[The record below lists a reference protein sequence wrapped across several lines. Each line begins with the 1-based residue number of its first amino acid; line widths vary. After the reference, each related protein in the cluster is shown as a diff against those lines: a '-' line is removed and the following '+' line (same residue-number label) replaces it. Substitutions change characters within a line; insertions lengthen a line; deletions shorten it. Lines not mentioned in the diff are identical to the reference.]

1 MASRLLRLIVLV
13 LFLSLAG
20 VVRCESDDLK
30 VSVTPVVAGEQLVRA
45 SLPLPGGLVREG
57 DALIAQDAAHSK
69 VELAVRPLSW
79 HPVKPGEPKS
89 VRRAMVTFP
98 YTFKTLAPVQL
109 WLTSVKAK
117 PKNSFRFP
125 VEVECQREKIVVRY
139 QHGPELELHLLAP
152 ARSTIDA
159 QRREVVESNAFYRWE
174 RFHLADPQWPRMI
187 EVRADALGEVVV
199 EAHLQRNLP
208 GDGRTPDFGW
218 EVGEFPAE
226 GAHLDSATQFGSP
239 APVPPTPTLSPGER
253 ESRRRSLHSFTN
265 GTECSLSFAGGKYCI
280 YHPTAALK
288 RRGRSETHT
297 TKEGGLVYRYGRC
310 TADEKVPMQSTAWHR
325 AELVIAPAKLAHL
338 TATFQSPHQVASDVR
353 LWDALYATSQPLD
366 LKARPELDA
375 LLKYHREAIVRSMAV
390 GDDLGNVTAYTD
402 GRLTGEVFG
411 MNRLNHCPAIFQEA
425 WRSGDR
431 RLLETA
437 LLWCDNFYDQTIWWG
452 EKQYGGT
459 RYNNIIAQRRTPPDE
474 DHTYMWRSNDSVNFC
489 TKGYDSFWLA
499 YEETGNPRMLQ
510 ALEAQVAYARE
521 NVHADKGEC
530 RNIGDVREF
539 IRLYEYT
546 GRTDYLNEAL
556 RLFREL
562 RTKLSTGD
570 LFDQGGKPLAA
581 ELPFIDDDEA
591 GLHIGYAK
599 PYIIGYAL
607 AGLPELAPLAPSEPK
622 LRDVV
627 TAVADFLAE
636 SQDPL
641 GGWRYPQPRSSYL
654 ILSQAIEHA
663 WQLVQSDRLL
673 GPQEKHLDAIERVLR
688 QRLHGWQRTGKIFAG
703 LNGWEITTGRIKERS
718 ELKQLYKK
726 TEERDFKRD
735 YSEGEPGF
743 GSCPPE
749 GLVYFPEVLAFY
761 LQHRP
766 ASRLLAPPNP
776 DEPLGKVLARV
787 KKE

>member
-1 MASRLLRLIVLV
+1 MANDGHGR
-13 LFLSLAG
+13 
-20 VVRCESDDLK
+20 
-30 VSVTPVVAGEQLVRA
+30 
-45 SLPLPGGLVREG
+45 
-57 DALIAQDAAHSK
+57 
-69 VELAVRPLSW
+69 VELAVRPISW
-79 HPVKPGEPKS
+79 HPIKPGEPKS

-98 YTFKTLAPVQL
+98 YTFKALSPVQFTL
-109 WLTSVKAK
+109 RPTNARTKHPSRSPVK
-117 PKNSFRFP
+117 F
-125 VEVECQREKIVVRY
+125 ECRGEKIVVRY
-139 QHGPELELHLLAP
+139 QKGPELELDLLAP
-152 ARSTIDA
+152 ARSSREA
-159 QRREVVESNAFYRWE
+159 PRLEVVESNAFYRWE
-174 RFHLADPQWPRMI
+174 RFHLPDSQWPRII

-199 EAHLQRNLP
+199 VAHLQRNLP
-208 GDGRTPDFGW
+208 GDGRAPDFGW
-218 EVGEFPAE
+218 EVEGVPSGAAFLDPTTQPSSFAAFP
-226 GAHLDSATQFGSP
+226 LTP
-239 APVPPTPTLSPGER
+239 ALSPRER
-253 ESRRRSLHSFTN
+253 ELQRLSVHSFTN
-265 GTECSLSFAGGKYCI
+265 GVEYSLSFEEGNYCI

-297 TKEGGLVYRYGRC
+297 TKEGRLVYRYWRC

-325 AELVIAPAKLAHL
+325 AELVIAPPKLAQL
-338 TATFQSPHQVASDVR
+338 TATFQSPHQVASAVR
-353 LWDALYATSQPLD
+353 LWDALYATGQPLD
-366 LKARPELDA
+366 LKAQPELDA

-425 WRSGDR
+425 WRSADR

-437 LLWCDNFYDQTIWWG
+437 LLWCGNFYDQTIWWG
-452 EKQYGGT
+452 EKQHGGT
-459 RYNNIIAQRRTPPDE
+459 RYNNIIAQRRTPPD
-474 DHTYMWRSNDSVNFC
+474 DGHTYMWRSNDSVNFC

-499 YEETGNPRMLQ
+499 YEETGDPRMLE
-510 ALEAQVAYARE
+510 ALDAQIAYAKE
-521 NVHADKGEC
+521 NVHVDKGEC

-539 IRLYEYT
+539 IRLYDYT
-546 GRTDYLNEAL
+546 GRADYLDEAL
-556 RLFREL
+556 RLLREL

-663 WQLVQSDRLL
+663 WQLVQADRLL

-688 QRLHGWQRTGKIFAG
+688 QRIQGWQRTGKIFAG
-703 LNGWEITTGRIKERS
+703 LNGWEIATGKIKERS

-726 TEERDFKRD
+726 PEERDFTRD
-735 YSEGEPGF
+735 YREGELGF

-787 KKE
+787 KKCDE